1 MDTRRIGWRTAA
13 LMIGLVAGVWLSRR
27 SYPPPPAPPEQP
39 VAIVPAPEEPPP
51 DDAASFF
58 TEPNPDITGMR
69 TLHILVWDL
78 MDSDKTSVEAQ
89 VVVCDELADEV
100 LAIFREI
107 HHDPER
113 FPIHD
118 LVGYNYRTIA
128 GGRGLSNHAYGRAID
143 INRVENPMI
152 QNGEKIV
159 HPDEPPYVPGEWSPG
174 VNPYSITPDGPVVRV
189 FTSRGWRW
197 GGDWTS
203 SKDYQHFDKPRPR

>member
-27 SYPPPPAPPEQP
+27 SLPPPPAPPEQP

-58 TEPNPDITGMR
+58 TEPDPDIAGMR
-69 TLHILVWDL
+69 IVHILAWDL
-78 MDSDKTSVEAQ
+78 VDGHKTSVEAQ

-107 HHDPER
+107 HDDPER

-174 VNPYSITPDGPVVRV
+174 VNPYSITPDGSVVRA
-189 FTSRGWRW
+189 FKSRGWRW

-203 SKDYQHFDKPRPR
+203 CKDYQHFDKPRPR